1 MYGLQF
7 PVYLH
12 VSIFCLLKTGH
23 FRQNIVATL
32 DNDFPSPLPLWDM
45 LACLFTDLAA
55 VFYGSL
61 FPFQLQ
67 PLLLPL
73 KFMVT
78 LVLAVLPLSLSLIS
92 VKLAVCVGTTPAI
105 SLPYLLVD
113 FSVVFNNDLGHKPL
127 YSLIQSN

>member
-1 MYGLQF
+1 
-7 PVYLH
+7 
-12 VSIFCLLKTGH
+12 
-23 FRQNIVATL
+23 
-32 DNDFPSPLPLWDM
+32 M
-45 LACLFTDLAA
+45 LACLFSDLAA